1 MAKVKRKKDMQQ
13 VSELPTLA
21 QSIET
26 REMMMEAA
34 KPGIPS
40 AEKVPM
46 EPVPRAMKV
55 PMEPVPRAMKVPM
68 EPVPRAMKVPM
79 EPIGTTTKYE
89 PGIPSQSKSAKV
101 KRSKSAKANIYD
113 ESIGYGE
120 AMKTKDDKW
129 AETGREAVERIKKA
143 RVKRKGM

>member
-40 AEKVPM
+40 AE
-46 EPVPRAMKV
+46 
-55 PMEPVPRAMKVPM
+55 KVPM

>member
-40 AEKVPM
+40 AE
-46 EPVPRAMKV
+46 KV